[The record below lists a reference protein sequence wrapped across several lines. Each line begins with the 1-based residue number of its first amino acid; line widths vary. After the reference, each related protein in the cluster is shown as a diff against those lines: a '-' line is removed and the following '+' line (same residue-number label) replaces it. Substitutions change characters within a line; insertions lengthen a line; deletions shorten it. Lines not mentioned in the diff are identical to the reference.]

1 MKKYKVAII
10 GAGTAG
16 LSARQEVA
24 KITDDYVV
32 IDSGPLGTTCARVGC
47 MPSKALIQIANDY
60 TLKKVYPLEGIIGAD
75 NLSPNYIDILKSVRK
90 KRDRFVNSLLDD
102 MSKWQNKLI
111 NKQASFVDAH
121 ILNLGDE
128 KIYAEKIIIATGSKP
143 LIPKDWEKYQ
153 KFFIDTN
160 DFFDLENFPNNL
172 LVIGIGV
179 IGLELGQALHNLD
192 LDLTLAGP
200 DTNIGGISDPQIKNY
215 IKNDLKNKLNV
226 FYDRVNISGISKDG
240 KLEVNL
246 NNKILNFDK
255 ALLAVG
261 RIPNVDNLN
270 LDKLEVDLNAKGI
283 PSFNDSSFNLVHH
296 EHIFIT
302 GDVNAKR
309 QLLHEAADQG
319 RIAGYNAVR
328 EELQC
333 FKTRTLLSITFTDP
347 NIALL
352 GQTYKEL
359 TDKNIEFVIGEVSYE
374 GQGRS
379 IIKNKEKGLL
389 HIYISKDTGVI
400 LGAELYAPE
409 GEHLAHLLS
418 WAVASKM
425 TIKEALAMPF
435 YHPVLEEGIRT
446 ALQDA
451 YKKLNLKKN
460 SLELFRCNDMPIR

>member
-1 MKKYKVAII
+1 M
-10 GAGTAG
+10 
-16 LSARQEVA
+16 
-24 KITDDYVV
+24 
-32 IDSGPLGTTCARVGC
+32 
-47 MPSKALIQIANDY
+47 
-60 TLKKVYPLEGIIGAD
+60 
-75 NLSPNYIDILKSVRK
+75 
-90 KRDRFVNSLLDD
+90 
-102 MSKWQNKLI
+102 
-111 NKQASFVDAH
+111 
-121 ILNLGDE
+121 
-128 KIYAEKIIIATGSKP
+128 
-143 LIPKDWEKYQ
+143 
-153 KFFIDTN
+153 
-160 DFFDLENFPNNL
+160 
-172 LVIGIGV
+172 
-179 IGLELGQALHNLD
+179 
-192 LDLTLAGP
+192 
-200 DTNIGGISDPQIKNY
+200 
-215 IKNDLKNKLNV
+215 
-226 FYDRVNISGISKDG
+226 
-240 KLEVNL
+240 
-246 NNKILNFDK
+246 
-255 ALLAVG
+255 
-261 RIPNVDNLN
+261 
-270 LDKLEVDLNAKGI
+270 
-283 PSFNDSSFNLVHH
+283 
-296 EHIFIT
+296 
-302 GDVNAKR
+302 
-309 QLLHEAADQG
+309 
-319 RIAGYNAVR
+319 R